1 MSEIVDYSHVPG
13 YYGSYTS
20 ESLLIL
26 ITTNGGKKRICRKWY
41 DTIEPLEKIEW
52 CSNCPGCYQSLVLP
66 KDPNFI
72 DSVDQPNDPI
82 YAITRLKK

>member
-1 MSEIVDYSHVPG
+1 MSEIVDYSHIPG

-20 ESLLIL
+20 ESILIL
-26 ITTNGGKKRICRKWY
+26 ITTNGGKKIICQKWY
-41 DTIEPLEKIEW
+41 NTIETIDKIW
-52 CSNCPGCYQSLVLP
+52 CGSCSGCYQSLVLP

-72 DSVDQPNDPI
+72 DSTDQPNDPI